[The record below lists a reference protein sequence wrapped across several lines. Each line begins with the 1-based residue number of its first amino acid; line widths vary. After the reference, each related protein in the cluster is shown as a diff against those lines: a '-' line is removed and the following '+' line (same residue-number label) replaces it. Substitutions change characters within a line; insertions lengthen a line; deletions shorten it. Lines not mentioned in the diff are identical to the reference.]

1 MNGSHIGL
9 SRRLGVAGVISRRLG
24 LAGALGA
31 LLMGL
36 AGCSMPSMPAAPKAA
51 SGKPVMSAKM
61 DDAFIARDF
70 EGERLLVVNL
80 EVTNNDPDYAW
91 PASMAV
97 YDAKAK
103 LDGETLDTG
112 FLSSDHNEYVDSE
125 EKLGEGET
133 GMGQAVFMLGDATEG
148 TVELSVKVDALDNG
162 KTVKVLDEKIDIADL
177 EERMSESSVALTL
190 DSQKVSTDDDGNPV
204 LVLNLTFTNN
214 GEKATSCSRS
224 LMEKFFQNGVELQS
238 SYLSYD
244 NPDADRDAQ
253 RNYSTEV
260 QKGVSVPVQLT
271 LALQDGTSP
280 VEYTF
285 SDTMTPDHVAVLEGT
300 VELS

>member
-9 SRRLGVAGVISRRLG
+9 SRRLGAAGVISRRLG

-51 SGKPVMSAKM
+51 SEKPICSVKM
-61 DDAFIARDF
+61 DDAFIARDY
-70 EGERLLVVNL
+70 EGTRLLVVNL
-80 EVTNNDPDYAW
+80 EVTNNDPEYAQT
-91 PASMAV
+91 ALSIA
-97 YDAKAK
+97 YSTKAK

-112 FLSSDHNEYVDSE
+112 FLTPDHKEYVDGE
-125 EKLGEGET
+125 EKLDEGES
-133 GMGQAVFMLGDATEG
+133 GVGQAVFKLGDATEG
-148 TVELSVKVDALDNG
+148 TVELSTKVDAMDYG

-177 EERMSESSVALTL
+177 EERMSESNVALTL
-190 DSQKVSTDDDGNPV
+190 DSQKVSTDRDGNPV

-214 GEKATSCSRS
+214 GEKATSFSRS
-224 LMEKFFQNGVELQS
+224 LMEKFFQNGIELQS